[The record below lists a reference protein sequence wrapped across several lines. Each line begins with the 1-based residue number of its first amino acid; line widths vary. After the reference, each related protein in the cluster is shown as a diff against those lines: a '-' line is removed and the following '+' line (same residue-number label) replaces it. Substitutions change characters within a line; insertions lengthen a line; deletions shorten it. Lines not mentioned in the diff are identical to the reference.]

1 MRKFGLMVAMMFL
14 LITGLVGCNL
24 SSQTISYSENDVYSL
39 SILSMGEVL
48 AQSQVTQ
55 VSTSMETT
63 DEPVTEDPVTD
74 ADPVLEKYL
83 LMVETFLNSS
93 APLTVIEQASD
104 RVEYQFMS
112 IYQAKDALGNIVDYT
127 VYYNEVEIIPEIED
141 ETEEAAETEEET
153 ETEDAQEPNERRTRG
168 GRNHDHD
175 DLFDDEENDEIVTEL
190 EGLLIVNGIEYTLLG
205 RKEVEDD
212 ETEYKFIALIDELN
226 FIRISFKTEDNEQ
239 KFNFVQMSD
248 GVIINRT
255 SVKVEI
261 EDGESK
267 VMLVY
272 QTETLEARYS
282 FKYADNEDYDLF
294 IKYEIDQDGEEVERG
309 MIKITINV
317 DEITGEST
325 YTYQIVGEREGHAFG
340 KDKEIGRGH
349 HGQDRDDDDDRND
362 HGNRP

>member
-1 MRKFGLMVAMMFL
+1 MKKIGLTALMMFL

-24 SSQTISYSENDVYSL
+24 SNQTIHYTENDVYSL
-39 SILSMGEVL
+39 SIVSMGEVL
-48 AQSQVTQ
+48 AQSQATQ

-63 DEPVTEDPVTD
+63 DEPVTEDPITD
-74 ADPVLEKYL
+74 TDPVLEKYL

-93 APLTVIEQASD
+93 APLNVIQQASD
-104 RVEYQFMS
+104 RVEYQYMS

-127 VYYNEVEIIPEIED
+127 VYYNEVEILPEVEDETED
-141 ETEEAAETEEET
+141 ETEESS
-153 ETEDAQEPNERRTRG
+153 ETEDEQVPSERRTRG

-190 EGLLIVNGIEYTLLG
+190 EGLMIVNGIEYTLLG

-226 FIRISFKTEDNEQ
+226 FIRISFETEDDEQ
-239 KFNFVQMSD
+239 KFKFVQMTD
-248 GVIINRT
+248 GVIVNKT
-255 SVKVEI
+255 SIKVEN

-294 IKYEIDQDGEEVERG
+294 IKYEIDQDGQEIERG

-317 DEITGEST
+317 DEVTQETT
-325 YTYQIVGEREGHAFG
+325 YTYQIVGERDGHAFG
-340 KDKEIGRGH
+340 KDREIGRGH
-349 HGQDRDDDDDRND
+349 HGHGKDDDND
-362 HGNRP
+362 NGQGKRP

>member
-1 MRKFGLMVAMMFL
+1 MKKIGLTAVMMFL

-24 SSQTISYSENDVYSL
+24 SNQAITYTENDVYSL
-39 SILSMGEVL
+39 SIVSIGEVL
-48 AQSQVTQ
+48 AQSQATQ
-55 VSTSMETT
+55 VSSSMETT
-63 DEPVTEDPVTD
+63 DEPVTEDPITD
-74 ADPVLEKYL
+74 TDPVLEKYL

-93 APLTVIEQASD
+93 APLTVIQQASD
-104 RVEYQFMS
+104 RVEFQYMS

-127 VYYNEVEIIPEIED
+127 VYYNEVEIVPEVED
-141 ETEEAAETEEET
+141 ETEDETD
-153 ETEDAQEPNERRTRG
+153 DAQAPNERRSRG
-168 GRNHDHD
+168 GHNHDHD
-175 DLFDDEENDEIVTEL
+175 DLFDDEQDDEIVTEL

-205 RKEVEDD
+205 RKEVEND

-226 FIRISFKTEDNEQ
+226 FIRISFESEDDEQ
-239 KFNFVQMSD
+239 KFKFVQMID
-248 GVIINRT
+248 GVIVNRT
-255 SVKVEI
+255 SIKVEN

-294 IKYEIDQDGEEVERG
+294 IKYEIDQAGSEIERG
-309 MIKITINV
+309 MIKITILV
-317 DEITGEST
+317 DEVTGETT
-325 YTYQIVGEREGHAFG
+325 YSYQIVGERDGHAFG

-349 HGQDRDDDDDRND
+349 HGQGKDDDDRNG